1 MCRVCKSVACKTPCE
16 CNVIFYI
23 AGIISLLDEPADEV
37 KVFALQKLNGLV
49 NNFWAEISE
58 VINKM

>member
-1 MCRVCKSVACKTPCE
+1 MCRFEE
-16 CNVIFYI
+16 CSRNNTLYSFCL
-23 AGIISLLDEPADEV
+23 AGIISLLDEPADEA
-37 KVFALQKLNGLV
+37 KVFALQKLNGIV